1 MNREESARRIVSD
14 LKELAALT
22 SDERGAQRVSWTPA
36 WQAAAAWFCRRMEE
50 AGAEVTMD
58 AVGNVWAKFAGKK
71 EESIV
76 VGSHIDS
83 VPDGGWL
90 DGVLGVAAGMG
101 YGAYCL
107 DGQVPDKT
115 LYVVAWVE
123 EEGMAFGKSC
133 FGSAVISGSMTAQ
146 EAASLVTAD
155 GRSFSDVL
163 QACGLDGQSIDEARE
178 AYGRRCVQ
186 AYLELHI
193 EQAPLLAQAKASAA
207 CVYGVC
213 GCHRE
218 YITFTGQQSH
228 CGSPVSLRRDAFLAA
243 AEATVDFRR
252 IALAHEAYCTVGH
265 VDVYPNV
272 VTISP
277 GQCRLSLDIRCI
289 QGPVLQE
296 MIDEAHRAC
305 AQRAADNG
313 VSVAYDVIWHKE
325 PVLFDAKL
333 QELCRQAVFDET
345 GRHEVMYSAPL
356 HDAVEMVKVVPSI
369 MMFVMSDPGISHC
382 REEDTPEPALLEGIR
397 AFLRLI
403 ENVLKS

>member
-1 MNREESARRIVSD
+1 MNREESARRIVKD

-22 SDERGAQRVSWTPA
+22 SDERGAQRLSWTPA

-83 VPDGGWL
+83 VPDG
-90 DGVLGVAAGMG
+90 
-101 YGAYCL
+101 
-107 DGQVPDKT
+107 
-115 LYVVAWVE
+115 
-123 EEGMAFGKSC
+123 
-133 FGSAVISGSMTAQ
+133 
-146 EAASLVTAD
+146 
-155 GRSFSDVL
+155 
-163 QACGLDGQSIDEARE
+163 
-178 AYGRRCVQ
+178 
-186 AYLELHI
+186 
-193 EQAPLLAQAKASAA
+193 
-207 CVYGVC
+207 

-313 VSVAYDVIWHKE
+313 VSVAHDVIWHKE

-333 QELCRQAVFDET
+333 QKLCWQAVFDET

-382 REEDTPEPALLEGIR
+382 REEDTPEPALLEGIC

-403 ENVLKS
+403 ENALKS